1 MEGKQEFLNF
11 LFFSYVLTKNLI
23 KRLYNI
29 NCIVLFFFFTKY
41 TVLYTSILCAR
52 YFKYSSEGTE

>member
-29 NCIVLFFFFTKY
+29 NCIVLFFFFYK
-41 TVLYTSILCAR
+41 V
-52 YFKYSSEGTE
+52 YSALHK